1 MMYDFRHILS
11 TYDISRDQ
19 AEFIIQSAK
28 EFEPYAKKEKSSD
41 QLKGKVMASLF
52 YEPSTRTRL
61 SFETAMLRLGGSV
74 ISVTDPN
81 TTSLFKGE
89 SWGDTAN
96 MMSQF
101 ADVIVIRHPEIG
113 VAQKFAAVS
122 KAPVIN
128 GGDGTSQHPTQ
139 ALLDLY
145 TIYKER
151 GGIDGLKIAMSG
163 DLKHG
168 RTASSLAILL
178 ANYDVKFRFIAP
190 KELAMKREVKDLLNA
205 KNISFEETEN
215 LEEGIGGVDIIY
227 MTRIQKE
234 RFESIEEYEKFKGT
248 YVLHR
253 KLIEDKNSDVIVMH
267 PLPRVDEIHP
277 DVDDLPNAAYFRQA
291 GNGVTV
297 RMALLSM
304 ILGA

>member
-1 MMYDFRHILS
+1 MNLSFKHILS
-11 TYDISRDQ
+11 TYDISRGQ
-19 AEFIIQSAK
+19 AEFIIQTAK
-28 EFEPYAKKEKSSD
+28 EFEPYAKKIKSSD

-61 SFETAMLRLGGSV
+61 SFETAMLRLGGQV
-74 ISVTDPN
+74 ISVTDLKS
-81 TTSLFKGE
+81 TSITKGE

-101 ADVIVIRHPEIG
+101 ADVIVVRHPQVG
-113 VAQKFAAVS
+113 VAKEFAAGANV
-122 KAPVIN
+122 PVLN
-128 GGDGTSQHPTQ
+128 GGDGVSQHPTQ

-145 TIYKER
+145 TIAQEQGK
-151 GGIDGLKIAMSG
+151 IDGITIAMGG

-178 ANYDVKFRFIAP
+178 ANFNVKFKFIAP
-190 KELAMKREVKDLLNA
+190 KELAMKQEVKDLLKA
-205 KNISFEETEN
+205 KGIAFEEFSN
-215 LEEGIGGVDIIY
+215 LGEGIVGADIIY

-234 RFESIEEYEKFKGT
+234 RFENPEDYERFKGT
-248 YVLHR
+248 YILDR
-253 KLIEDKNSDVIVMH
+253 KLIEDRNPNITVMH
-267 PLPRVDEIHP
+267 PLPRVDEIHV

-297 RMALLSM
+297 RMALLS
-304 ILGA
+304 LVLQ

>member
-1 MMYDFRHILS
+1 MNYDFKHILS

-19 AEFIIQSAK
+19 AEFIIQTAK
-28 EFEPYAKKEKSSD
+28 EFEPYAKKLKSSD

-61 SFETAMLRLGGSV
+61 SFETAMLRLGGQV
-74 ISVTDPN
+74 ISVTDPKM
-81 TTSLFKGE
+81 TAIAKGE

-101 ADVIVIRHPEIG
+101 TDVIVVRHPQVG
-113 VAQKFAAVS
+113 VAKEFAAT
-122 KAPVIN
+122 ADIPVLN
-128 GGDGTSQHPTQ
+128 GGDGVSQHPTQ

-145 TIYKER
+145 TIQQECGK
-151 GGIDGLKIAMSG
+151 IDGLTIAMSG

-178 ANYDVKFRFIAP
+178 TNFNVKFKFIAP
-190 KELAMKREVKDLLNA
+190 KELAMKQEVKDLLKA
-205 KNISFEETEN
+205 KEISFEETEN
-215 LEEGIGGVDIIY
+215 LEEGIVGVDIIY

-234 RFESIEEYEKFKGT
+234 RFENPSDYEKFKGT
-248 YVLHR
+248 YILDR
-253 KLIEDKNSDVIVMH
+253 KLIEEKNPNVTVMH
-267 PLPRVDEIHP
+267 PLPRVNEIHP

-297 RMALLSM
+297 RMALLS
-304 ILGA
+304 LVLQA